1 MDHRVKFD
9 FTVHFT
15 NGGSLSASDFRLD
28 IPGDS
33 ISDDA
38 LAAYL
43 IGDMRLLMAGRVEI
57 RNKEII
63 AEKHKRSPISTQAL
77 PVRTIDLA
85 TSTVSAAGLLALASA
100 GPVRAVGTDGESYRI
115 ERLVT

>member
-1 MDHRVKFD
+1 MEYRVKFD

-33 ISDDA
+33 IADDA

-43 IGDMRLLMAGRVEI
+43 IGDMRLLMAGKVDI
-57 RNKEII
+57 RNKQIV
-63 AEKHKRSPISTQAL
+63 AEKHKRLPIATHGL

-85 TSTVSAAGLLALASA
+85 TSRVSAAELLGLAAL
-100 GPVRAVGTDGESYRI
+100 GPVRVVGDDGENYRI